1 MGVYVVKNGQPWWT
15 GLAGTFAGHL
25 IDGMFKRDTAYR
37 QQKKADANYD
47 AFLNDLYGD
56 QTQQQ
61 PQAQPKGLISGTID
75 AQLQRDITPPSY
87 EPITVDQMNQNAPA
101 TGVFSNLGSGIVA
114 TPPSANVSIN
124 VPAQTQAQPA
134 ASAPQDI
141 SFDQRFIRAMKH
153 LHLQDPTALL
163 KMAAEPRLKNDAAFQ
178 HAQRVSNAVG
188 DFPVGG
194 TADEQTAFFAK
205 NLPYYGDQG
214 TNLAKVYDTAHP
226 GYQMNVVD
234 NGDRKDSV
242 TLDRFS
248 GAVKNPLTM
257 KQGLNPDK
265 QAANAVKLHQ
275 AAISAAARKSSGA
288 ASGSAVSNRSAGKDV
303 QLTPADTVLY
313 INSIPNLPPEV
324 RDQAIALANSKNVKI
339 WKSSLDNYFRS
350 KGFIK

>member
-15 GLAGTFAGHL
+15 GLAGTVAGHL
-25 IDGMFKRDTAYR
+25 IDGMFQRDKAYR

-47 AFLNDLYGD
+47 AFYNDLYGD
-56 QTQQQ
+56 QAQQQ
-61 PQAQPKGLISGTID
+61 ANAQPKGLISGTID

-124 VPAQTQAQPA
+124 VPAQPA
-134 ASAPQDI
+134 ASVSQGIP
-141 SFDQRFIRAMKH
+141 FNQRFIRAMKH

-163 KMAAEPRLKNDAAFQ
+163 KMAAEPVLKNDAAFQ

-234 NGDRKDSV
+234 NGDRKDAV

-248 GAVKNPLTM
+248 GTVKNPLTM

-265 QAANAVKLHQ
+265 QAANAVKLQQ
-275 AAISAAARKSSGA
+275 AAISAAARKAGGGSSGGGTVSA
-288 ASGSAVSNRSAGKDV
+288 AKDKALSPADIKLYLDSIPGVPQQVRDEIVSN
-303 QLTPADTVLY
+303 ADT
-313 INSIPNLPPEV
+313 
-324 RDQAIALANSKNVKI
+324 RKVKL
-339 WKSSLDNYFRS
+339 WKSVVDSYLKKRGYL
-350 KGFIK
+350 K